1 MNRYFILLFASVLT
15 ITNFTELVY
24 ADSVSVLM
32 QHMMME
38 DEAKRA
44 IMELNGCMLNGNR
57 LNVEVPEESL
67 IVM

>member
-1 MNRYFILLFASVLT
+1 MDTFILLFAFVLT
-15 ITNFTELVY
+15 ITKVTELVY